1 MYLIVYI
8 SVLQLTCP
16 QALTLQTLTVQQL
29 WPSITEPYNLCL
41 RRKIQTVS
49 PCLSSWFWN
58 LQPEEHSL
66 TDSFREE
73 DRHKKILEAYPC
85 FKDIGHVS
93 HYWLSIIQN
102 MAPHKTMSCMPIS
115 SSYLMQ
121 PNVFICI
128 LDRWWRSFNAF
139 WTKITS
145 TTLMNWREDGT
156 TSARRCS
163 FLVCGKS
170 CWNPQ

>member
-1 MYLIVYI
+1 MPGDINTPDTDSPATMAKHYR
-8 SVLQLTCP
+8 
-16 QALTLQTLTVQQL
+16 TLQSLSKKNNPNHASVSQL
-29 WPSITEPYNLCL
+29 LDLEFAA
-41 RRKIQTVS
+41 RRAFIGS
-49 PCLSSWFWN
+49 
-58 LQPEEHSL
+58 
-66 TDSFREE
+66 DSFREE
-73 DRHKKILEAYPC
+73 DRHNKILEAYPC

-93 HYWLSIIQN
+93 NYWLSIIQN
-102 MAPHKTMSCMPIS
+102 MAPHKTMSCMSIS

-121 PNVFICI
+121 SNVFICI

-145 TTLMNWREDGT
+145 TTLMSWREDGT